1 MPVDTQ
7 PLVVAGLP
15 IVLCGPIVRRLTRRS
30 VTVWMALSDGSD
42 VTLAVTDAGTG
53 AAMGTVTA
61 SPTRVGQAL
70 WLSMLTIDLAAP
82 ATFAAGTL
90 YDYALTS
97 PGWPAGRAPDWV
109 GQGFTIGRPLPSFL
123 GMPDQIGALNF
134 AHASCRKPHGGGADG
149 LALLA
154 RRHTRP
160 AGPRLHQLLLTGDQ
174 IYSDDVA
181 APLMPRVRRVAQ
193 DLIGD
198 REVGALAPT
207 GRISDRKDAS
217 LAIGLTSSAASN
229 HLWGYAEF
237 CAMYLLGWS
246 ETLWPAA
253 PPTFAE
259 LNPAVDFLAG
269 SEVPEER
276 WTAQRDQLIGFR
288 RDLADVRRLL
298 ANTPTLMVFDDH
310 EVTDDWN
317 LDRPW
322 CEAIYADAAGK
333 QVVANGLLAYTLFQ
347 HWGNVPTRFAQG
359 GTPERAVLDRVTAV
373 AGGAQSPVNAALETA
388 LGLPAVPFAAG
399 PVDFR
404 PANAGGAIRFDV
416 TVGTDDGLPCRIVLL
431 DERTMRGFPTE
442 SGPCQRVS
450 TQGLAAMLPD
460 LPAGRPGVPTL
471 IVCAAPALG
480 FHFIEHILQKAGA
493 LVAGGDGPAEFDLE
507 SWTGHR
513 PALEALLARLTTYD
527 PVVFLS
533 GDIHYGFNKRLQL
546 SLPGGNVNG
555 AQLTASSAKN
565 VDTLTIALH
574 VFGELLMRLNVVRT
588 RRFDRYDALSQA
600 QRQAFLRP
608 PPPPAVLP
616 WDDVVD
622 IALGRMARRAAEV
635 PAVFSRE
642 VAQAYGLAN
651 PQANYAIR
659 HQDDEEPFPNAQT
672 LQDVVALPRG
682 GWDPDRSVQIV
693 RALQQVDLHR
703 IGRVFIGL
711 PQAGVVTF
719 RAVPTLEV
727 VHELLIPVGDD
738 PAMPPGETS
747 VTVETSLVAGMV

>member
-7 PLVVAGLP
+7 PLSVAGLP
-15 IVLCGPIVRRLTRRS
+15 IVLCGPIVRRLTRVS
-30 VTVWMALSDGSD
+30 VTVWTALSDGSD
-42 VTLAVTDAGTG
+42 VTLTVTDAGTG
-53 AAMGTVTA
+53 AVMGAVTA
-61 SPTRVGQAL
+61 SPTRVGRAL
-70 WLSMLTIDLAAP
+70 WLSVLTIDLAEP
-82 ATFAAGTL
+82 AAFAAGTL

-97 PGWPAGRAPDWV
+97 PVWPAGRAPDWA
-109 GQGFTIGRPLPSFL
+109 GQGFTIGRPLPGFM
-123 GMPDQIGALNF
+123 GMPDQIGALNI
-134 AHASCRKPHGGGADG
+134 AHASCRKPHGAGADG

-154 RRHTRP
+154 RRHTQP

-174 IYSDDVA
+174 IYADDVA

-198 REVGALAPT
+198 REAGALVPT
-207 GRISDRKDAS
+207 GRISDRTDAS
-217 LAIGLTSSAASN
+217 LAIGLTSTAASS

-259 LNPAVDFLAG
+259 LDPAVDFLAG
-269 SEVPEER
+269 AEVPEDR
-276 WTAQRDQLIGFR
+276 WTGQRDELIGFR
-288 RDLADVRRLL
+288 RDLSDVRRLL
-298 ANTPTLMVFDDH
+298 ANTPTLMIFDDH

-322 CEAIYADAAGK
+322 CETIYANAAGK
-333 QVVANGLLAYTLFQ
+333 RVLANGLLAYTLFQ
-347 HWGNVPTRFAQG
+347 HWGNVPDRFSQG
-359 GTPERAVLDRVTAV
+359 GTPERAVLDRIAAV
-373 AGGAQSPVNAALETA
+373 AGGAQSPVDAALETA
-388 LGLPAVPFAAG
+388 LGLPAIPFPAP

-404 PANAGGAIRFDV
+404 PANAAGGIRFDF
-416 TVGTDDGLPCRIVLL
+416 TLGPDDGLPCRIALL

-442 SGPCQRVS
+442 AGPAQRIS
-450 TQGLAAMLPD
+450 TPGLAAMLPD
-460 LPAGRPGVPTL
+460 LPAGGPAVPTL
-471 IVCAAPALG
+471 IVCAAPVFG
-480 FHFIEHILQKAGA
+480 FHFIEHVLQKASA
-493 LVAGGDGPAEFDLE
+493 LVAGGDGSAEFDLE
-507 SWTGHR
+507 SWTGYR

-533 GDIHYGFNKRLQL
+533 GDVHYGFNKRLQL
-546 SLPGGNVNG
+546 SLPGGDVNG

-565 VDTLTIALH
+565 ADTLTVALH

-588 RRFDRYDALSQA
+588 RRFERYDALSQA
-600 QRQAFLRP
+600 ERQGFLAP
-608 PPPPAVLP
+608 PLGAVLP

-635 PAVFSRE
+635 PAVFSHE

-651 PQANYAIR
+651 PQASYAIR
-659 HQDDEEPFPNAQT
+659 HQDDEESFPNAQI

-682 GWDPDRSVQIV
+682 GWDPDRSVEIV

-703 IGRVFIGL
+703 IGRIFMGL

-719 RAVPTLEV
+719 RAAPTLEV
-727 VHELLIPVGDD
+727 VHELLMSVGDD
-738 PAMPPGETS
+738 PALAPGETS
-747 VTVETSLVAGMV
+747 VTIETSLVAGML